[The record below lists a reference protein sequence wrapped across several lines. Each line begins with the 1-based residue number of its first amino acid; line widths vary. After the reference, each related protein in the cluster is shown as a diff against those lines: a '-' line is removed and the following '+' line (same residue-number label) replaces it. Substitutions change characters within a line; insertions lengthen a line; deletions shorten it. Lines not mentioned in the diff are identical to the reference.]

1 MARHVI
7 FALDACDSGLT
18 LGGLGSPEALDQRVR
33 RFQALSLIR
42 RDTEN
47 VARNLLVAGTGDQ
60 QALWQNG
67 GLFTKALVDG
77 LKGEADLNNDGVI
90 QFEELGVYVRNRVTA
105 QAAQMQ
111 VRQDPEFRVLDQY
124 GTGRIMFVK

>member
-1 MARHVI
+1 
-7 FALDACDSGLT
+7 
-18 LGGLGSPEALDQRVR
+18 VR

-47 VARNLLVAGTGDQ
+47 AARNLLVAGTGDQ
-60 QALWQNG
+60 QALWQTG
-67 GLFTKALVDG
+67 GLFTKALIEG

-105 QAAQMQ
+105 QATQMQ

-124 GTGRIMFVK
+124 GSGRILFVK